1 MIARTRRRMDNL
13 TYGDGPSDKVRTW
26 SSIPNASV
34 GKDIEKSIGQAI
46 RDGGVKGVRQVNR
59 PDKKFTGQEITTKKG
74 NKTTVKDLIHVDRPD
89 KNKGFRK
96 NR

>member
-1 MIARTRRRMDNL
+1 MIARTRSRFNNL
-13 TYGDGPSDKVRTW
+13 TYGHDPSDKVKTW

-46 RDGGVKGVRQVNR
+46 RDGGVKGVKQINN
-59 PDKKFTGQEITTKKG
+59 DKKKFTGQEITTKKG
-74 NKTTVKDLIHVDRPD
+74 NKTTVKDLVHVDRSD

>member
-1 MIARTRRRMDNL
+1 MIARTRRRTNL
-13 TYGDGPSDKVRTW
+13 TYGDGPSDKVKTW

-34 GKDIEKSIGQAI
+34 GKDLEKSIGQAI

-59 PDKKFTGQEITTKKG
+59 PDQKFTGQEITTKKG
-74 NKTTVKDLIHVDRPD
+74 NKTTVKDLIHVDRSD

>member
-13 TYGDGPSDKVRTW
+13 TYGDGPTDRVRTW
-26 SSIPNASV
+26 TSIPNASV

-46 RDGGVKGVRQVNR
+46 RDGGVKGVKQVHDPKN
-59 PDKKFTGQEITTKKG
+59 KFTGQEITTKKG
-74 NKTTVKDLIHVDRPD
+74 NKTTVKDLIHVDRSD

-96 NR
+96 KR